1 MAANQSAPEAQ
12 PYPPYSYTAVQMAIR
27 AAIELNVF
35 NILAKSGPVGTQLS
49 AAQIAS
55 NIPTNNLNAAT
66 FLNRILRYLAINSYL
81 TTSLPPGSAVE
92 DNRLYG
98 LTLHTANML
107 VNIDP
112 LGELTTMVSSLL
124 LLNTEMEV
132 LAGFYRLKDAVLD
145 PRGPVSAFEAAHGVG
160 VYEYIAERPCS
171 RLAVLF
177 NQSMGRSTTLF
188 FDNVLRAYGCVFDGA
203 MEVLDVGGNAGAA
216 LERIISVWPDVKGV
230 NFDLPHVISRAPF
243 IEGVTHVAG
252 DMFESLPDSKTILLK
267 WVLHNW
273 SDEQCLKLLKN
284 CWRALPEE
292 GGKVIV
298 LEFVI
303 PQDLERTDRAA
314 VDAIT
319 LDFIMMALYGGKE
332 RTEAEFRDLAMAAGF
347 ISVSVVPV
355 GDGIH
360 VLELVK

>member
-1 MAANQSAPEAQ
+1 
-12 PYPPYSYTAVQMAIR
+12 
-27 AAIELNVF
+27 
-35 NILAKSGPVGTQLS
+35 
-49 AAQIAS
+49 
-55 NIPTNNLNAAT
+55 
-66 FLNRILRYLAINSYL
+66 
-81 TTSLPPGSAVE
+81 
-92 DNRLYG
+92 
-98 LTLHTANML
+98 
-107 VNIDP
+107 
-112 LGELTTMVSSLL
+112 
-124 LLNTEMEV
+124 
-132 LAGFYRLKDAVLD
+132 
-145 PRGPVSAFEAAHGVG
+145 
-160 VYEYIAERPCS
+160 
-171 RLAVLF
+171 
-177 NQSMGRSTTLF
+177 
-188 FDNVLRAYGCVFDGA
+188 

-243 IEGVTHVAG
+243 IEGVKHVAG

-332 RTEAEFRDLAMAAGF
+332 RTAAEFRDLAMAAGF